1 MLYTNMHTLHTLSL
15 TGLRGSVGSG
25 NRIQSCYRCMKV
37 LDKAVSLKLSQVRI
51 IISQLGLTP
60 SVQPIS
66 YICYD
71 WLCIYFWLISKD
83 DHLCGVMNIQLF
95 CRNY

>member
-1 MLYTNMHTLHTLSL
+1 MSIEEDGELVDIRRTLETLHEDNL
-15 TGLRGSVGSG
+15 VGSG
-25 NRIQSCYRCMKV
+25 NRIQSCYCSMKV

-71 WLCIYFWLISKD
+71 
-83 DHLCGVMNIQLF
+83 
-95 CRNY
+95 

>member
-1 MLYTNMHTLHTLSL
+1 
-15 TGLRGSVGSG
+15 
-25 NRIQSCYRCMKV
+25 MKV

-71 WLCIYFWLISKD
+71 WLCIYLWFISKK
-83 DHLCGVMNIQLF
+83 DHLCGVMNTQLF
-95 CRNY
+95 YKSDDGEEAMQFERPLQESVPTSTKRAN